1 MVVKGHLLQ
10 KPKSPSASE
19 LSGQDLISKSVKSSH
34 FQHPCK
40 FGEDRTCNVLN
51 TGPAQKNL
59 KTGPDAD
66 EYSICFPRLRLGEL
80 KNKAKRKKQKQN
92 NNPFF

>member
-10 KPKSPSASE
+10 KPKPPSASE
-19 LSGQDLISKSVKSSH
+19 LSGQNLTSKSVKSAH

-51 TGPAQKNL
+51 TGPAQKNFKL
-59 KTGPDAD
+59 VRTPTSIAYAFPDFVSA
-66 EYSICFPRLRLGEL
+66 S
-80 KNKAKRKKQKQN
+80 
-92 NNPFF
+92 